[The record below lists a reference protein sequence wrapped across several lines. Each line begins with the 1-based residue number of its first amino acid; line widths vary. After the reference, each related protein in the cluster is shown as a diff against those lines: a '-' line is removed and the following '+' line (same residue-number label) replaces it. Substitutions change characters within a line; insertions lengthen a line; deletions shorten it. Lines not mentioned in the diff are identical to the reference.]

1 MKISIIAVVIT
12 AAFSFSANAATG
24 TTYDSIQDA
33 RISSL
38 NTNSNAAFQ
47 QINDNKVDQDAYNN
61 QIATS
66 LHTVDSK
73 ASQAKDTADAAQVVA
88 DRADQQSISN
98 YVAISDE
105 IAQRQRVEHDLQ
117 NQVQQVSASQQN
129 YATQANVDKVDA
141 QHNSR
146 LTALE
151 NAPKPMNG
159 KDGAKG
165 DKGDTGAQGKQGLT
179 GATGLNGKDGKAGI
193 NGRDGKNGVNGV
205 ASTVTKV
212 QVDSATQSTVK
223 RNSTSTASNAA
234 DLKAVHQALNKLSA
248 ANNNFS
254 SLKDEVDSNK
264 KEARSGSAAAVAIAS
279 MPQVEAGQTMMFSAG
294 VGTFKSESAL
304 SVGASLHAGSNTVIK
319 AGLSTTTNNDFAM
332 GAGVGFGF

>member
-1 MKISIIAVVIT
+1 
-12 AAFSFSANAATG
+12 
-24 TTYDSIQDA
+24 
-33 RISSL
+33 
-38 NTNSNAAFQ
+38 
-47 QINDNKVDQDAYNN
+47 
-61 QIATS
+61 
-66 LHTVDSK
+66 
-73 ASQAKDTADAAQVVA
+73 
-88 DRADQQSISN
+88 
-98 YVAISDE
+98 
-105 IAQRQRVEHDLQ
+105 
-117 NQVQQVSASQQN
+117 
-129 YATQANVDKVDA
+129 
-141 QHNSR
+141 
-146 LTALE
+146 
-151 NAPKPMNG
+151 MNG

-205 ASTVTKV
+205 TSTVTKV
-212 QVDSATQSTVK
+212 QVDTATQSTVK